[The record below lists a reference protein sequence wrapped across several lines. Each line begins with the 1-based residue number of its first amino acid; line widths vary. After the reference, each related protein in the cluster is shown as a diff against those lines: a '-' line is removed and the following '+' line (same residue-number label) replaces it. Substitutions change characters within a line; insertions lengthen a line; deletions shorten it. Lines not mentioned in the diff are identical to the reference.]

1 MSELVKACSNND
13 YVKAHSIDWGVF
25 YDWDTFLSTFLARL
39 NAVKKYQIFASSE
52 EIGAGVIQCCASDLE
67 DAIPFN
73 DLLKIK
79 NMDQPTRIAAMNCYP
94 AKLYTKKP
102 GLRDIKQVG
111 LYENYGPVIDPKYHK
126 ETCPCPPIDVFVR
139 VKNLH
144 PIGTRIAKK
153 FDEQIFNG
161 EIISI
166 DIKHKLYKVRYDDED
181 EEELTGRQIS
191 KYIHKDNTKKR
202 TNDSNDSNNKTKKSR
217 NK

>member
-1 MSELVKACSNND
+1 M
-13 YVKAHSIDWGVF
+13 
-25 YDWDTFLSTFLARL
+25 
-39 NAVKKYQIFASSE
+39 
-52 EIGAGVIQCCASDLE
+52 
-67 DAIPFN
+67 
-73 DLLKIK
+73 
-79 NMDQPTRIAAMNCYP
+79 
-94 AKLYTKKP
+94 
-102 GLRDIKQVG
+102 
-111 LYENYGPVIDPKYHK
+111 
-126 ETCPCPPIDVFVR
+126 
-139 VKNLH
+139 H

-202 TNDSNDSNNKTKKSR
+202 TNDSNDSKNKTKKGR

>member
-1 MSELVKACSNND
+1 
-13 YVKAHSIDWGVF
+13 
-25 YDWDTFLSTFLARL
+25 
-39 NAVKKYQIFASSE
+39 
-52 EIGAGVIQCCASDLE
+52 
-67 DAIPFN
+67 
-73 DLLKIK
+73 
-79 NMDQPTRIAAMNCYP
+79 MNCYP
-94 AKLYTKKP
+94 TKLYTKKP

-166 DIKHKLYKVRYDDED
+166 DIKHKLYKVQYDDED

-191 KYIHKDNTKKR
+191 KHIHKDNTKKR
-202 TNDSNDSNNKTKKSR
+202 TNNSNDSNKINNS
-217 NK
+217 N

>member
-1 MSELVKACSNND
+1 M
-13 YVKAHSIDWGVF
+13 
-25 YDWDTFLSTFLARL
+25 
-39 NAVKKYQIFASSE
+39 
-52 EIGAGVIQCCASDLE
+52 
-67 DAIPFN
+67 
-73 DLLKIK
+73 
-79 NMDQPTRIAAMNCYP
+79 
-94 AKLYTKKP
+94 
-102 GLRDIKQVG
+102 
-111 LYENYGPVIDPKYHK
+111 
-126 ETCPCPPIDVFVR
+126 
-139 VKNLH
+139 KNLH